1 MVLRRRAQQ
10 RAVVARRA
18 SEKGDSLEERE
29 ELQVVQAALLVDV
42 QGVEQAAQDLRGGG
56 VRRGTARHATTHERP
71 RTHLQ
76 CSDGEQ
82 LVRAVEVKPLRAT
95 RTRQSGM
102 RVRSAPGS

>member
-29 ELQVVQAALLVDV
+29 ELQIVQAALLVDV

-56 VRRGTARHATTHERP
+56 VRRGTARHP
-71 RTHLQ
+71 
-76 CSDGEQ
+76 
-82 LVRAVEVKPLRAT
+82 
-95 RTRQSGM
+95 
-102 RVRSAPGS
+102 